1 MRCADAGQAARND
14 LAALRHK
21 LLQQAH
27 VFVINLVNFL
37 DAEPAD
43 LFAAEKLAS
52 AIAAAASRTTITAVG
67 TVTTV
72 SAS

>member
-1 MRCADAGQAARND
+1 MRRTDASQAARND
-14 LAALRHK
+14 LATLGDK

-37 DAEPAD
+37 DAKPAD

-52 AIAAAASRTTITAVG
+52 AIAAAASRPTITAVG